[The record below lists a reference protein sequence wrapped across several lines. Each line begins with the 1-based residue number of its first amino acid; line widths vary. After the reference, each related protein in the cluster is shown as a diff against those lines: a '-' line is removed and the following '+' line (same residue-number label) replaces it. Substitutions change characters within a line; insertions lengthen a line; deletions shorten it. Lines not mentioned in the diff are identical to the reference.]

1 MEIEFL
7 NGSNTYI
14 EKYTPYLNRKNRI
27 TFFEHL
33 LDYKKTRGTGKYID
47 FFFNDIYISYSN
59 FLFER
64 KTKIKFKNTAE
75 TIKMHF
81 VLSGNSIM
89 KSVKTSF
96 VHHFQTNEHNLIYTS
111 NSQKNWEWKS
121 NNQLE
126 LFEITFTVAFLKKYI
141 PNKESQIAQFLFA
154 IENQKTCCLFY
165 QNFRITPGMSTIIK
179 EIIHCK
185 REGTYK
191 KMHLEAKT
199 IQLLL
204 LQLEQLCC
212 NSCAIKCS
220 LKKPES
226 DKMHVAKELLL
237 DNIKNPLSL
246 KELAHQVG
254 TNEFTLKKD
263 FKAIFGTTVFGYL
276 NDFKM
281 EKALKLLKEEGQ
293 TVTQVAEIIG
303 YKNATHFTTAFKK
316 KYGILPSALKK

>member
-7 NGSNTYI
+7 NGSDTYT
-14 EKYTPYLNRKNRI
+14 EKYIPYLNRKNRNAY
-27 TFFEHL
+27 FEHF
-33 LDYKKTRGTGKYID
+33 LDTKKIAGEGKYID
-47 FFFNDIYISYSN
+47 FLFNGIYICYGN
-59 FLFER
+59 FSFEK
-64 KTKIKFKNTAE
+64 KTKIKFENTEE

-81 VLSGNSIM
+81 VLNGSSM
-89 KSVKTSF
+89 VKSAKPSF
-96 VHHFQTNEHNLIYTS
+96 LHHFQTNEHNLLYS
-111 NSQKNWEWKS
+111 SKSQKNWEWKS
-121 NNQLE
+121 NSQLE
-126 LFEITFTVAFLKKYI
+126 LFEITLTIDFLKKYI
-141 PNKESQIAQFLFA
+141 PNGETQIKPFLEA
-154 IENQKTCCLFY
+154 VKSQKTGCLFR
-165 QNFRITPGMSTIIK
+165 QNFIITLEMLAIIK

-185 REGTYK
+185 RLGTYK
-191 KMHLEAKT
+191 KMHLEAKI

-212 NSCAIKCS
+212 NKCLVKCS
-220 LKKPES
+220 LKKNES
-226 DKMHVAKELLL
+226 DKMHIAKEIILA
-237 DNIKNPLSL
+237 NIKNPLSL

-263 FKAIFGTTVFGYL
+263 FKTIFGTTVFGYL

-281 EKALKLLKEEGQ
+281 EKALKLLTEEGQ